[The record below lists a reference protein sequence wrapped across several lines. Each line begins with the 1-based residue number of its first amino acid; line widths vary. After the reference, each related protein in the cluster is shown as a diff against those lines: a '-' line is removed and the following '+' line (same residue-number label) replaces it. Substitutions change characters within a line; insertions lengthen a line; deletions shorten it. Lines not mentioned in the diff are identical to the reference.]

1 MSGGGIIHVCHLYT
15 KNKSENRSKAE
26 IINRIRVMPFI
37 LDIVQGEKDYT
48 KLIDVQKKNNEPYY
62 EIIGKGS
69 IGNKEF
75 AISVILTDAKK
86 DDVLY
91 ISVFSSEIKNSHKPR
106 WFRPLRK
113 SALLANA
120 VVIPCIEAVE
130 LPVIFQPAFGATTCD
145 LSNYS
150 NYRQESEKSQALLK
164 GKTEKK

>member
-1 MSGGGIIHVCHLYT
+1 MSFIPSII
-15 KNKSENRSKAE
+15 
-26 IINRIRVMPFI
+26 
-37 LDIVQGEKDYT
+37 QGEKDYT
-48 KLIDVQKKNNEPYY
+48 KLIDVQKRSDKNYY
-62 EIIGKGS
+62 EILGKGS

-120 VVIPCIEAVE
+120 VVIPCVEAVE
-130 LPVIFQPAFGATTCD
+130 LPVLFQPALGTATCD
-145 LSNYS
+145 TSNYS
-150 NYRQESEKSQALLK
+150 HYSCKNQ
-164 GKTEKK
+164 KKVKRC

>member
-48 KLIDVQKKNNEPYY
+48 KLIDVQKNNKKNYY
-62 EIIGKGS
+62 EILGKGRV
-69 IGNKEF
+69 GDKEF

-120 VVIPCIEAVE
+120 VVIPCVEAVE
-130 LPVIFQPAFGATTCD
+130 LPVLFQPALGTATCD
-145 LSNYS
+145 TSNYS
-150 NYRQESEKSQALLK
+150 HYSCKNQ
-164 GKTEKK
+164 KKVKRC